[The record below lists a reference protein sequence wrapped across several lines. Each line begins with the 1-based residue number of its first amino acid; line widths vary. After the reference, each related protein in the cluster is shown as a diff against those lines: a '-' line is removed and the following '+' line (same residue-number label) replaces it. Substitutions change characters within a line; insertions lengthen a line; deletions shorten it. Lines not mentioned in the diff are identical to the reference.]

1 MTPGRVRVDRE
12 QFVELSSL
20 AVFAE
25 IVHERSLTAAAK
37 KVGLTQSAVSQVLK
51 QIEVMVGVELI
62 DRTARPLRVT
72 PAGVRFQVYA
82 DSMLLEARKIS
93 AAVRQS
99 AQAAFPKIRLGLTD
113 SFASTFGPHI
123 VPHLQSRAQQLTL
136 RSSGINATIRE
147 ALLGREL
154 DLIVTTDPFDS
165 VEGLERHELFRDPF
179 LLVTPAEY
187 SGLSIDGLRG
197 LAHQLPLVRYS
208 RRSSL
213 GVHVDVHLR
222 RLGLEPVDRFEM
234 DSSDTL
240 LSMVSAGPG
249 WALTTALCLLHARH
263 FVGKARLDPLPG
275 PRTSRCFYLIARKE
289 EHGDMP
295 RQVARIC
302 RSVLL
307 DTVLPEIQT
316 LIPWVNK
323 DLFIIETGTDIQAD
337 A

>member
-1 MTPGRVRVDRE
+1 MPLSKARSDRE

-25 IVHERSLTAAAK
+25 IVHQRSLTAASK

-51 QIEVMVGVELI
+51 QIEATVGVELI
-62 DRTARPLRVT
+62 DRSARPLRVT
-72 PAGVRFQVYA
+72 PAGVRFQIYA
-82 DSMLLEARKIS
+82 DAMLLEARKIS
-93 AAVRQS
+93 ATVRQS

-123 VPHLQSRAQQLTL
+123 VPHLQNRAEQLTL
-136 RSSGINATIRE
+136 RSSGFNATIRE

-165 VEGLERHELFRDPF
+165 VEGLERYELFRDPF
-179 LLVTPAEY
+179 LLVTPPEY

-197 LAHQLPLVRYS
+197 LAQVLPLVRYS

-213 GVHVDVHLR
+213 GVHIDVHLR

-249 WALTTALCLLHARH
+249 WAVTTALCLLHACH
-263 FVGKARLDPLPG
+263 SVGKARLNPLPG
-275 PRTSRCFYLIARKE
+275 PRTSRCFYLIARRE

-295 RQVARIC
+295 RKVARIC
-302 RSVLL
+302 RTVLL
-307 DTVLPEIQT
+307 EKVFPEIQT
-316 LIPWVNK
+316 LIPWVHK
-323 DLFIIETGTDIQAD
+323 DLFSIEND
-337 A
+337 ARAGA

>member
-1 MTPGRVRVDRE
+1 MAPAKARLDRE

-20 AVFAE
+20 AVFTE
-25 IVHERSLTAAAK
+25 IVRERSLTAASK
-37 KVGLTQSAVSQVLK
+37 KVGLTQSAVSQLLK
-51 QIEVMVGVELI
+51 QIELLLGVELI

-72 PAGVRFQVYA
+72 PAGVRFLAYA

-93 AAVRQS
+93 TAVRQS
-99 AQAAFPKIRLGLTD
+99 ARAAFPKIRLGLTD

-123 VPHLQSRAQQLTL
+123 VPHLQSRAEQLTL
-136 RSSGINATIRE
+136 RSSGINTTIRE
-147 ALLGREL
+147 ALLAREL

-165 VEGLERHELFRDPF
+165 IDGLERHELFRDPF
-179 LLVTPAEY
+179 LLVSPADY

-213 GVHVDVHLR
+213 GIHIDVHLR
-222 RLGLEPVDRFEM
+222 RLGIEPVDRFEM

-240 LSMVSAGPG
+240 LSMVTAGPG

-263 FVGKARLDPLPG
+263 FVGNARLDPLPG
-275 PRTSRCFYLIARKE
+275 PRTSRCFYLIARRE

-295 RQVARIC
+295 QQIARIC
-302 RSVLL
+302 RSLL
-307 DTVLPEIQT
+307 VEKVIPDMKTI
-316 LIPWVNK
+316 IPWLNN
-323 DLFIIETGTDIQAD
+323 DLFKLESRLEN
-337 A
+337 